1 MSIAS
6 PVGFSKTVVVQQNHV
21 PDNDATESSGGTVPR
36 STDVVVVG
44 AGVIGNSIAY
54 ELSARGYRV
63 LVVDKEGGP
72 GFGSTSASS
81 AIIRFNYSTFDG
93 MATAWESAQ
102 CWKNWP
108 EHLGNSAS
116 TDLARF
122 HECGMVF
129 LDVDLA
135 PRERT
140 VRLFD
145 EIGVAY
151 ELWDSTTLS
160 DRVPGIDVGSYF
172 PPKPVDSDAFYA
184 DAATSLGAVFTPQ
197 AGFVDD
203 PRLAA
208 ANLGA
213 AAASAGARFT
223 FRTRVV
229 RIEQQVSER
238 WIVHLD
244 NGDTVEAP
252 IVVNAAGPWSGALN
266 AMAGVGSDFTV
277 DVRPLRQEVHHVSA
291 PEGYNQDARLG
302 PMIADL
308 DLGTYMRPERGGGL
322 LIGGTEPE
330 CDPLEWID
338 DPDSAN
344 PSRTAARFQAQV
356 TRAARRL
363 PRLSVP
369 FQPKGIAGV
378 YDAASDWTPIY
389 DRTDRA
395 GFYVAMGTSGNQF
408 KNAPVVGRM
417 LTTLIERV
425 EAGHDHDVDPVVY
438 TGTHTGVKVDLGS
451 FSRRREFNTE
461 STGTVL
467 G

>member
-1 MSIAS
+1 MAR
-6 PVGFSKTVVVQQNHV
+6 VT
-21 PDNDATESSGGTVPR
+21 DA
-36 STDVVVVG
+36 VVVG

-54 ELSARGYRV
+54 ELAARGNRV
-63 LVVDKEGGP
+63 MVIDKEGGS

-81 AIIRFNYSTFDG
+81 AVIRFNYSTFDG
-93 MATAWESAQ
+93 MAAAWEAAH
-102 CWKNWP
+102 CWRTWP
-108 EHLGNSAS
+108 EHLGGVDT

-122 HECGMVF
+122 HECGMAF
-129 LDVDLA
+129 LDVDIA

-145 EIGVAY
+145 KIGVKY
-151 ELWDSTTLS
+151 ELWDSDTLANQI
-160 DRVPGIDVGSYF
+160 PGIDVGSYY
-172 PPKPVDSDAFYA
+172 PPKPVDSESFYA
-184 DAATSLGAVFTPQ
+184 DTDCSLGAVFTPE

-203 PRLAA
+203 PQLAA

-213 AAASAGARFT
+213 AAVTKGAVHS
-223 FRTRVV
+223 FRTKVTH
-229 RIEQQVSER
+229 IEQQPSDR
-238 WIVHLD
+238 WILHLD

-266 AMAGVGSDFTV
+266 AMAGVGADFTV
-277 DVRPLRQEVHHVSA
+277 TVRPLRQEVHHVTA
-291 PEGYNQDARLG
+291 PKDYNKDVRLG

-308 DLGTYMRPERGGGL
+308 DLGTYMRPEHGGGF

-344 PSRTAARFQAQV
+344 PNRTATRFQAQV
-356 TRAARRL
+356 LRAARRL
-363 PRLSVP
+363 PHLSVP

-389 DRTDRA
+389 DKTDRP

-408 KNAPVVGRM
+408 KNAPVAGRF
-417 LTTLIERV
+417 LATLIEEV
-425 EAGHDHDVDPVVY
+425 EEGRDHDADPVVY
-438 TGTHTGVKVDLGS
+438 TGPHTGLTINLGS
-451 FSRRREFNTE
+451 FSRRRDFNTE

>member
-1 MSIAS
+1 M
-6 PVGFSKTVVVQQNHV
+6 
-21 PDNDATESSGGTVPR
+21 PR
-36 STDVVVVG
+36 STDAIVVG

-54 ELSARGYRV
+54 ELAARGYEV
-63 LVVDKEGGP
+63 LVLDKEGGS

-81 AIIRFNYSTFDG
+81 AVIRYNYSTYDG
-93 MATAWESAQ
+93 MAAAWEAAH
-102 CWKNWP
+102 CWKSWR
-108 EHLGNSAS
+108 EHLDDSARGPI
-116 TDLARF
+116 AQF

-145 EIGVAY
+145 KIGVRY
-151 ELWDSTTLS
+151 ELWDSKTLG
-160 DRVPGIDVGSYF
+160 DRIPGIDVGSYY
-172 PPKPVDSDAFYA
+172 PPKPVDSEEFYA
-184 DAATSLGAVFTPQ
+184 DTHTSLGAVFTPE

-203 PRLAA
+203 PQLAA

-213 AAASAGARFT
+213 AAAAKGAIHS
-223 FRTRVV
+223 FRTTVIG
-229 RIEQQVSER
+229 IEQHASRQWALR
-238 WIVHLD
+238 LD
-244 NGDTVEAP
+244 NGDTVETSV
-252 IVVNAAGPWSGALN
+252 VVNAAGPWSNALN

-277 DVRPLRQEVHHVSA
+277 TVRPLRQEVHHVSA
-291 PEGYNQDARLG
+291 PKGYNHHARLG

-308 DLGTYMRPERGGGL
+308 DLGTYMRPEHGGGF

-338 DPDSAN
+338 DPDTAN
-344 PSRTAARFQAQV
+344 PNRTAARFQAQV
-356 TRAARRL
+356 LRAARRL
-363 PRLSVP
+363 PHLPVP
-369 FQPKGIAGV
+369 SQPKGIAGV

-389 DRTDRA
+389 DKTDRP

-408 KNAPVVGRM
+408 KNAPVVGR
-417 LTTLIERV
+417 LLATLIEKV
-425 EAGHDHDVDPVVY
+425 EAGHDHDLDPVVY
-438 TGTHTGVKVDLGS
+438 TGPHTGVQIHLGS

>member
-1 MSIAS
+1 M
-6 PVGFSKTVVVQQNHV
+6 PKGT
-21 PDNDATESSGGTVPR
+21 DAVI
-36 STDVVVVG
+36 VG

-54 ELSARGYRV
+54 ELAARGYRV
-63 LVVDKEGGP
+63 VVIDKEGGS

-81 AIIRFNYSTFDG
+81 AVIRFNYSTFDG
-93 MATAWESAQ
+93 MAAAWEAAH
-102 CWKNWP
+102 CWRAWP
-108 EHLGNSAS
+108 EHLGGVDT

-122 HECGMVF
+122 RECGMVF
-129 LDVDLA
+129 LDVDIA

-145 EIGVAY
+145 KIGVKY
-151 ELWDSTTLS
+151 ELWDSDTLAN
-160 DRVPGIDVGSYF
+160 RIPGIDVGSYY
-172 PPKPVDSDAFYA
+172 PPKPVQSEAFYA
-184 DAATSLGAVFTPQ
+184 DTDSSLGAVYTPE

-203 PRLAA
+203 PQLAA

-213 AAASAGARFT
+213 AAVANGAVHL
-223 FRTRVV
+223 FRTKVTH
-229 RIEQQVSER
+229 IEQQPSER
-238 WIVHLD
+238 WILHLD

-266 AMAGVGSDFTV
+266 AMAGVGADFTV
-277 DVRPLRQEVHHVSA
+277 TVRPLRQEVHHVAA
-291 PEGYNQDARLG
+291 PTGYNQDVRLG

-308 DLGTYMRPERGGGL
+308 DLGTYMRPEQGGGF

-344 PSRTAARFQAQV
+344 PNRTADRFQAQV
-356 TRAARRL
+356 LRAARRL
-363 PRLSVP
+363 PHLSVP

-389 DRTDRA
+389 DRTDRP

-408 KNAPVVGRM
+408 KNAPVAGRF
-417 LTTLIERV
+417 LATLIEEV
-425 EAGHDHDVDPVVY
+425 EAGRDHDADPVSY
-438 TGTHTGVKVDLGS
+438 TGPHTGSTINLGS
-451 FSRRREFNTE
+451 FSRRRDFNTE

>member
-1 MSIAS
+1 MARA
-6 PVGFSKTVVVQQNHV
+6 T
-21 PDNDATESSGGTVPR
+21 DA
-36 STDVVVVG
+36 VVVG

-54 ELSARGYRV
+54 ELAARGYRV
-63 LVVDKEGGP
+63 MVLDKEGGS

-81 AIIRFNYSTFDG
+81 AVIRFNYSTFDG
-93 MATAWESAQ
+93 MAAAWEAAH
-102 CWKNWP
+102 CWRNWP
-108 EHLGNSAS
+108 EHLGGVVT

-129 LDVDLA
+129 LDVDIA

-145 EIGVAY
+145 KIGVKY
-151 ELWDSTTLS
+151 EIWDSDTLAN
-160 DRVPGIDVGSYF
+160 RIPGIDVGSYY
-172 PPKPVDSDAFYA
+172 PPKPVDSESFYA
-184 DAATSLGAVFTPQ
+184 DTDCSLGAVYTPQ

-203 PRLAA
+203 PQLAA

-213 AAASAGARFT
+213 AASARGAVHS
-223 FRTRVV
+223 FRTKVTH
-229 RIEQQVSER
+229 IEQQPSDL
-238 WIVHLD
+238 WILHLD
-244 NGDTVEAP
+244 NGDTLEAP
-252 IVVNAAGPWSGALN
+252 VVVNAAGPWSGALN
-266 AMAGVGSDFTV
+266 TMAGVGADFTV
-277 DVRPLRQEVHHVSA
+277 TVRPLRQEVHHVTA
-291 PEGYNQDARLG
+291 PAGYNQGARLG

-308 DLGTYMRPERGGGL
+308 DLGTYMRPEQGGGF

-344 PSRTAARFQAQV
+344 PNRTADRFQAQV
-356 TRAARRL
+356 MRAARRL
-363 PRLSVP
+363 PHLSVP

-389 DRTDRA
+389 DKTDRP

-408 KNAPVVGRM
+408 KNAPVAGRF
-417 LTTLIERV
+417 LATLIEEV
-425 EAGHDHDVDPVVY
+425 EAGRDHDVDPVSY
-438 TGTHTGVKVDLGS
+438 TGPHTGLTINLGS
-451 FSRRREFNTE
+451 FSRRRDLNTE

>member
-1 MSIAS
+1 M
-6 PVGFSKTVVVQQNHV
+6 
-21 PDNDATESSGGTVPR
+21 PR
-36 STDVVVVG
+36 STDVIVVG
-44 AGVIGNSIAY
+44 AGVIGNSVAY
-54 ELSARGYRV
+54 ELAAQGYRV
-63 LVVDKEGGP
+63 LVIDKEGGS

-93 MATAWESAQ
+93 MATAWEAAQ
-102 CWKNWP
+102 CWKKWP
-108 EHLGNSAS
+108 EHLGNVGS
-116 TDLARF
+116 TDVARF
-122 HECGMVF
+122 TECGMVF

-145 EIGVAY
+145 EIGVKY
-151 ELWDSTTLS
+151 ELWDSTTLA
-160 DRVPGIDVGSYF
+160 DRIPGIDVGKYY
-172 PPKPVDSDAFYA
+172 PPKPVDSDSFYA
-184 DAATSLGAVFTPQ
+184 DADASLGAVFTPE

-203 PRLAA
+203 PQLAA

-213 AAASAGARFT
+213 AAAAKGAVHS
-223 FRTRVV
+223 FRTRVTH
-229 RIEQQVSER
+229 IEQQASGHWMVQ
-238 WIVHLD
+238 LD

-252 IVVNAAGPWSGALN
+252 IVVNAAGPWSGTLN
-266 AMAGVGSDFTV
+266 EMAGVGADFTV
-277 DVRPLRQEVHHVSA
+277 TVRPLRQEVHHVAA
-291 PEGYNQDARLG
+291 PGGYNQQARLG

-308 DLGTYMRPERGGGL
+308 DLGTYMRPDQGGGF

-338 DPDSAN
+338 DPDRAN
-344 PSRTAARFQAQV
+344 PNRTADRFQAQV
-356 TRAARRL
+356 LRAARRL
-363 PRLSVP
+363 PHLPVP
-369 FQPKGIAGV
+369 FQPRGIAGV

-389 DRTDRA
+389 DRTDRP

-408 KNAPVVGRM
+408 KNAPVVGRI
-417 LTTLIERV
+417 LATLIEKV

-438 TGTHTGVKVDLGS
+438 TGPHTGVKIDLGS
-451 FSRRREFNTE
+451 FSRRREFNAE

>member
-1 MSIAS
+1 M
-6 PVGFSKTVVVQQNHV
+6 PKGT
-21 PDNDATESSGGTVPR
+21 DA
-36 STDVVVVG
+36 VVVG

-54 ELSARGYRV
+54 ELAARGYRV
-63 LVVDKEGGP
+63 VVIDKEGGS

-93 MATAWESAQ
+93 MAAAWEAAH
-102 CWKNWP
+102 CWKSWP
-108 EHLGNSAS
+108 EHLGGLHSA
-116 TDLARF
+116 DLARF

-145 EIGVAY
+145 KIGVMY
-151 ELWDSTTLS
+151 DLWDANTLA
-160 DRVPGIDVGSYF
+160 DRIPGIDVGSYY
-172 PPKPVDSDAFYA
+172 PPKPVDSEAFYA
-184 DAATSLGAVFTPQ
+184 DTDSSLGAVYTPQ

-203 PRLAA
+203 PQLAA

-213 AAASAGARFT
+213 AAVAAGAVYSFHS
-223 FRTRVV
+223 RVTH
-229 RIEQQVSER
+229 IEQQPSDR
-238 WIVHLD
+238 WILHLN
-244 NGDTVEAP
+244 NGDSIETP

-266 AMAGVGSDFTV
+266 AMAGVGADFTV
-277 DVRPLRQEVHHVSA
+277 TVRPLRQEVHHVTA
-291 PEGYNQDARLG
+291 PTGYNQDVRLG

-308 DLGTYMRPERGGGL
+308 DLGTYMRPEQGGGF

-344 PSRTAARFQAQV
+344 PNRTAARFQAQV
-356 TRAARRL
+356 LRAARRL
-363 PRLSVP
+363 PHLPVP

-389 DRTDRA
+389 DKTDRP

-408 KNAPVVGRM
+408 KNAPVAGRF
-417 LTTLIERV
+417 LATLIEEV
-425 EAGHDHDVDPVVY
+425 EKGRDHDADPVVY
-438 TGTHTGVKVDLGS
+438 TGPQTGLAINLGS
-451 FSRRREFNTE
+451 FSRRRDFNTA